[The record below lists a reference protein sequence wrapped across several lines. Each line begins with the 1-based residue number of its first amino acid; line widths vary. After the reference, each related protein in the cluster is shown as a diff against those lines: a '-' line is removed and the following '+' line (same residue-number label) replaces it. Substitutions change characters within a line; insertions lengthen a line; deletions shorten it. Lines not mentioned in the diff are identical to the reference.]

1 MNRFAYQKGLA
12 AFPKTQNTQRQH
24 AGLSDP
30 PGFMPRAFPENPYLE
45 YSQTTLPMA
54 RIVRFLTRRGA
65 RLPVLACLMV
75 FPLCLAGQD
84 TGREAAFMTCLKQTY
99 QDSGEALDIL
109 MNGFEAELI
118 AQGLLESRNSEDYR
132 GLLQRLASGQRIERT
147 GYLRF
152 SDRYQNITPDSDA
165 LQDCRA
171 GLENF
176 KATNP
181 ETTLTRFLDRREAMI
196 RESIPADLQAA
207 ALLDILGETELDEPF
222 YRLHTY
228 YLVDLQALP
237 PADTGLEAATPFAGY
252 QVVPEPGANIMRLY
266 LNERNQILFSDR
278 LITPEQLSEQ
288 VLRHARQFGTQ
299 AWYIIEPEPDV
310 KFSSLQALQ
319 DQIARAV
326 SSVRDQYARS
336 VLGKTWTEMNT
347 EERALVAEK
356 FPLRITLP

>member
-1 MNRFAYQKGLA
+1 
-12 AFPKTQNTQRQH
+12 
-24 AGLSDP
+24 
-30 PGFMPRAFPENPYLE
+30 
-45 YSQTTLPMA
+45 
-54 RIVRFLTRRGA
+54 
-65 RLPVLACLMV
+65 
-75 FPLCLAGQD
+75 
-84 TGREAAFMTCLKQTY
+84 MTCLNQTY

-132 GLLQRLASGQRIERT
+132 GLLQRLASGQRIERA

-165 LQDCRA
+165 LQVCRA

-326 SSVRDQYARS
+326 GSVRDQYARS